1 MASWQTWRHI
11 SFHSSHTTGAVNQ
24 CAVEVDTEKL
34 KSCHEI
40 IAFKA
45 TLHEAKHIDS
55 TSNIAHSSYLQ
66 ENLTFLITDI
76 QF

>member
-1 MASWQTWRHI
+1 M
-11 SFHSSHTTGAVNQ
+11 
-24 CAVEVDTEKL
+24 EVDTGKS

-55 TSNIAHSSYLQ
+55 TSNIAFSSYLQ